1 MDMHVMKDTHPYLP
15 ILSTGC
21 QILAIGAEAYA
32 ADVEVAGSSRAF
44 VDENAGA
51 TSQLQTDSYSKTR
64 CPPCLPTG
72 LHIED
77 LRCPIAP
84 CRKELAI
91 R

>member
-1 MDMHVMKDTHPYLP
+1 MGGVTYPNLLVLCP
-15 ILSTGC
+15 SREV
-21 QILAIGAEAYA
+21 LAIRAEADA

-72 LHIED
+72 LHIEN

-84 CRKELAI
+84 RRKELAI